1 VFRALLNKLRR
12 PPIRMGSVDNS
23 SFRTTPIRNAGF
35 VSFFNESKCVA
46 ARNTDH
52 HDTRLRRQKLLQML
66 ALIAVTAL
74 CTWVLIESAQAF
86 STF

>member
-1 VFRALLNKLRR
+1 
-12 PPIRMGSVDNS
+12 MGSVDNS

-35 VSFFNESKCVA
+35 VSFFQQSRCISV
-46 ARNTDH
+46 RNSDH
-52 HDTRLRRQKLLQML
+52 YDNRLRRQKLLQML